1 MTQDDDGSAP
11 MLGSLAA
18 SLTHEQRVAID
29 WAATIARQ
37 QSQVAIH
44 KVLREMLAEHARSG
58 ASHGR

>member
-1 MTQDDDGSAP
+1 MSDVDERSDA

-18 SLTHEQRVAID
+18 PLTQEQRVALD

-44 KVLREMLAEHARSG
+44 KVLRKMLAEQPHLTG
-58 ASHGR
+58 MVE